1 LQKKKRINKFFY
13 LSSFKIYGSIDRS
26 KLDDNDIFVKP
37 DILGATKILSERIIE
52 LQKFNYLIIR
62 LPGVVSYNI
71 NDQRRPWINNVI
83 NKLKSNSS
91 VEIFNQKKFFNNII
105 DTFEIYRFINFLMNK
120 KKMRKGTLNL
130 TASKP
135 IQIKKMILDLKSN
148 LFSKSKITFKK
159 KSSKHFV
166 INTNKI
172 KKIYKFKSSTTNLIL
187 NRYINNFEDF
197 LF

>member
-1 LQKKKRINKFFY
+1 M
-13 LSSFKIYGSIDRS
+13 
-26 KLDDNDIFVKP
+26 
-37 DILGATKILSERIIE
+37 
-52 LQKFNYLIIR
+52 
-62 LPGVVSYNI
+62 
-71 NDQRRPWINNVI
+71 
-83 NKLKSNSS
+83 KSNSS